1 MGKRIKRIIAVLSAT
16 ALAYLLGVALLFL
29 NYNWT
34 VFVQFVKEVS
44 IGSMITLIVPG
55 LVAGAIGHALWG
67 MGKKS

>member
-34 VFVQFVKEVS
+34 VFVQFVKETS
-44 IGSMITLIVPG
+44 IESLITLIVPA
-55 LVAGAIGHALWG
+55 LIAGAIGHALWG

>member
-1 MGKRIKRIIAVLSAT
+1 MWKKIKRMMAILSAT
-16 ALAYLLGVALLFL
+16 ALAYLMGVAVFFL

>member
-1 MGKRIKRIIAVLSAT
+1 MWKKIKRMMAILSAT
-16 ALAYLLGVALLFL
+16 ALAYLMGVAVFFL

-34 VFVQFVKEVS
+34 VFVRFVKEVS